1 MADSSHLR
9 RINERKIVHMVLRLR
24 RTSRIQLAEVTDMS
38 PATVGRIVD
47 HLASKPICSERRS
60 RLTVLH
66 SPGGIRTLGR
76 PIQLLELDRKRLR
89 FLLIQIGVRQ
99 TRIAVAPVAIPD
111 ADEWPVEFAT
121 PSSGESWLKSL
132 QRNCKKLR
140 MRHVEGVIMSCPG
153 VIDERSGATLL
164 SPNMR
169 WAERVNFPSAIQ
181 SALQKP
187 AIFVQ
192 EIRALGL
199 GQLAAE
205 PHLEDFLLV
214 DSGDGVGAA
223 TIVGGQLQSG
233 HIPLSGELGHT
244 PVLNND
250 RRCGCGAIG
259 CVETLISREG
269 LLKSF
274 SDHGGQPTWNALLS
288 HVKHQGLPQW
298 LKASLDAVATT
309 IAGRPQRRRHS
320 QRPALRQPR
329 RISRGLSPNTSPLK
343 FVAAR
348 MWSRLGTVS
357 CRTTPRRRMAGLISA
372 GIDLLAARLLTPS
385 SSGNIRLLFSAA
397 QITFHDARRQ
407 FAAAGVERHALGQP
421 YRELTRQTPPNPF
434 PNNPLDSAAKVL
446 IRHPSRAASTASFN
460 VAAVLRGSGG

>member
-1 MADSSHLR
+1 
-9 RINERKIVHMVLRLR
+9 MVLRLR

-47 HLASKPICSERRS
+47 HLVEESILAEVPPDNAP
-60 RLTVLH
+60 L
-66 SPGGIRTLGR
+66 PGGIRTLGR

-99 TRIAVAPVAIPD
+99 TRIAVTPVAIPD
-111 ADEWPVEFAT
+111 ADEWPVEFAN
-121 PSSGESWLKSL
+121 PLLPAKVVLNSL
-132 QRNCKKLR
+132 RRNRRKLR

-169 WAERVNFPSAIQ
+169 WAERVNFPAAIQ
-181 SALQKP
+181 SAIQKP

-259 CVETLISREG
+259 CVETLDFTARACSRASSLIMAAVANWER
-269 LLKSF
+269 K
-274 SDHGGQPTWNALLS
+274 LLS
-288 HVKHQGLPQW
+288 HAGEASALPSGSKHPSTPSPPRSPAHSNVEGIPNVLP
-298 LKASLDAVATT
+298 S
-309 IAGRPQRRRHS
+309 GRPRRV
-320 QRPALRQPR
+320 
-329 RISRGLSPNTSPLK
+329 SRNRLSNT
-343 FVAAR
+343 
-348 MWSRLGTVS
+348 
-357 CRTTPRRRMAGLISA
+357 
-372 GIDLLAARLLTPS
+372 
-385 SSGNIRLLFSAA
+385 
-397 QITFHDARRQ
+397 
-407 FAAAGVERHALGQP
+407 
-421 YRELTRQTPPNPF
+421 
-434 PNNPLDSAAKVL
+434 
-446 IRHPSRAASTASFN
+446 
-460 VAAVLRGSGG
+460 

>member
-24 RTSRIQLAEVTDMS
+24 RTSRIQLAEVADMS

-47 HLASKPICSERRS
+47 HLVEESILAEIPPDSAP
-60 RLTVLH
+60 L
-66 SPGGIRTLGR
+66 PGGIRTLGR

-121 PSSGESWLKSL
+121 PTSGESWLKSL

-169 WAERVNFPSAIQ
+169 WAERVNFPAAIQ
-181 SALQKP
+181 SAIQKP

-223 TIVGGQLQSG
+223 TIVGGHLQSG

-250 RRCGCGAIG
+250 RRCGSGAIG

-274 SDHGGQPTWNALLS
+274 ADHGGQPTWNALLS

-309 IAGRPQRRRHS
+309 IAGALNVEGIPNVLLSGSLAEFPEIVSEYLAAQIRRG
-320 QRPALRQPR
+320 A
-329 RISRGLSPNTSPLK
+329 
-343 FVAAR
+343 

-372 GIDLLAARLLTPS
+372 GIDRLLLVSDP
-385 SSGNIRLLFSAA
+385 
-397 QITFHDARRQ
+397 
-407 FAAAGVERHALGQP
+407 
-421 YRELTRQTPPNPF
+421 
-434 PNNPLDSAAKVL
+434 
-446 IRHPSRAASTASFN
+446 
-460 VAAVLRGSGG
+460 